1 MTEKKVP
8 SKVTPLFFAR
18 SYLSTEDNKTGSWR
32 FLKPRYEEKTAP
44 CSVACPAGEDIGRIE
59 ALTNQGM
66 FKEAWETIL
75 RENPFPGVCGSVC
88 YHPCEAVCNR
98 GEFDEAVAINAME
111 RFLADTARKN
121 EFKPFLTNLSAKK
134 EKIAVVGGGPSGLS
148 AAYFLTLL
156 GYNCDVFEAE
166 TEPGG
171 VLRWGIPQYRL
182 PLPVL
187 ERDISLIKDQGV
199 QIKTG
204 IHISKE
210 FLKEAGES
218 YNAVFIGCGYS
229 RSRKL
234 EIPGEDLEGIK
245 DGRAFLNRIRHGER
259 PRLDGLSVI
268 IGGGNTAID
277 VARSVVRL
285 GGTPLIAYRRRKQDM
300 PAFPDEIELA
310 LDEGVVLKELVIPV
324 SVVPDKGD
332 YVVTLHHMK
341 IMGEDDRGRAL
352 VEPDGNKTE
361 EMRVKNIFKAIG
373 EEAAESWCDPPHKG
387 EGIVTLNN
395 STLDCRTGSAVL
407 VFGGD
412 LTNEIKSVV
421 HAVASGKE
429 AAIALDILFREGLDT
444 VESKIRDCLVGDG
457 SFCSME
463 IYMKGPRFDRSS
475 HVVSYSEINADYFY
489 LSQRITQPRLLREER
504 LATFDEVNLK
514 VSASMAIK
522 ETERCFNCGL
532 CNQCDNCYL
541 FCPDLSIVRDK
552 TPQGRHINYDYCKGC
567 GICVV
572 ECPRNAMVLEEETNE
587 ESAGRESCGS

>member
-1 MTEKKVP
+1 M
-8 SKVTPLFFAR
+8 
-18 SYLSTEDNKTGSWR
+18 
-32 FLKPRYEEKTAP
+32 
-44 CSVACPAGEDIGRIE
+44 
-59 ALTNQGM
+59 
-66 FKEAWETIL
+66 
-75 RENPFPGVCGSVC
+75 
-88 YHPCEAVCNR
+88 
-98 GEFDEAVAINAME
+98 
-111 RFLADTARKN
+111 
-121 EFKPFLTNLSAKK
+121 
-134 EKIAVVGGGPSGLS
+134 
-148 AAYFLTLL
+148 
-156 GYNCDVFEAE
+156 
-166 TEPGG
+166 
-171 VLRWGIPQYRL
+171 
-182 PLPVL
+182 
-187 ERDISLIKDQGV
+187 

-204 IHISKE
+204 IRISKE

-259 PRLDGLSVI
+259 PRLDGPSVI

-300 PAFPDEIELA
+300 PAFSEEIELA
-310 LDEGVVLKELVIPV
+310 LDEGVALKELVIPV
-324 SVVPDKGD
+324 SVVSDKGD
-332 YVVTLHHMK
+332 YAVTLHHMK
-341 IMGEDDRGRAL
+341 VIGEDDRGRAL

-361 EMRVKNIFKAIG
+361 EIRVKNIFKAIG

-387 EGIVTLNN
+387 EGVVTLNN
-395 STLDCRTGSAVL
+395 STLDCRTESEVL

-444 VESKIRDCLVGDG
+444 VESKIRNCLVGNG

-514 VSASMAIK
+514 VSASMAIR

-541 FCPDLSIVRDK
+541 FCPDLAIVRDK

-567 GICVV
+567 GLCVV

-587 ESAGRESCGS
+587 TSTGR